1 MMRHGGVAVI
11 IPTVP
16 GREADLARTTAA
28 YEAELDARV
37 YPQYGHATVGAGW
50 TAGVE
55 ALLAAPDH
63 ERAALPRY
71 VQLGNDDMP
80 PDPGW
85 FDPAV
90 EAMEAGFTPCPVM
103 CRSDGSIESAG
114 SWEPNPEPAD
124 WTIVEWTPLPFFRL
138 DEWTTIGPLP
148 PYHYW
153 IDNWFSAA
161 SIYLAHRDLV
171 VRSAY
176 RFTHT
181 WAMPGRKSLHDA
193 EAHAARK
200 AYEVFLRECKR
211 GHRG

>member
-28 YEAELDARV
+28 YESELDARV
-37 YPQYGHATVGAGW
+37 YPQYGHTTVGAGW

-55 ALLAAPDH
+55 ALLARHDH

-103 CRSDGSIESAG
+103 CRANGTIESAG
-114 SWEPNPEPAD
+114 SWEPDPEPAD
-124 WTIVEWTPLPFFRL
+124 WTIVDWTPLPFFRL
-138 DEWTTIGPLP
+138 DEWRDVGPIP
-148 PYHYW
+148 PIHYYS
-153 IDNWFSAA
+153 DNWFAAA
-161 SIYLAHRDLV
+161 SIYRAQRDIV

-176 RFTHT
+176 RFLHT
-181 WAMPGRKSLHDA
+181 WAQPGRKQLNDPDA
-193 EAHAARK
+193 LEARK
-200 AYEVFLRECKR
+200 LYDAFVRDLKRE
-211 GHRG
+211 HRG